1 MTWAMPLTSKPAV
14 HDTALPLR
22 PGSRPARAGN
32 PAPGR
37 NGSGGE
43 SRGGTCMHQRM
54 RKARLTALALEN
66 SCVPE
71 KSGGEGEAT
80 AHQQPA
86 FAGSRAAHS
95 LQQANLPPAEM
106 GL

>member
-1 MTWAMPLTSKPAV
+1 
-14 HDTALPLR
+14 
-22 PGSRPARAGN
+22 
-32 PAPGR
+32 
-37 NGSGGE
+37 
-43 SRGGTCMHQRM
+43 MHQRM

-66 SCVPE
+66 SRVPE
-71 KSGGEGEAT
+71 KSGGEGQAT

-106 GL
+106 GLGRRARGR